1 MDTGTIE
8 ITSELREDGWD
19 NGENYN
25 KVNEMMRDV
34 DEILNRDV
42 SKEG

>member
-1 MDTGTIE
+1 M
-8 ITSELREDGWD
+8 SELREDGWD